1 MLSCTIAYKWVQLDS
16 NAYKFS
22 NTATGCISEIILFNP
37 LSWSTTLRYHFEVP
51 QTVCLRLI
59 ELWWR
64 LKLVVSKNCVYYCVY
79 YKKVLQKGTTKRY
92 YKKLLQKGTHLRNHQ
107 DLSFLMVFSKNIL
120 FILRSVRCWWR
131 LYVFRTEKSHLTW
144 FDLML
149 YWYKLHHD
157 NHICYKL
164 QVVIMY
170 SLQIRLQKWPK
181 GPCSKREAT
190 HRAGAPTWYLW
201 NVVQML
207 YKMLYTVCHCCL

>member
-1 MLSCTIAYKWVQLDS
+1 MYVELYNCVQMS
-16 NAYKFS
+16 
-22 NTATGCISEIILFNP
+22 TTGFKCVQIFKHCHWLHIRNNLVQPPILKYHTEVP
-37 LSWSTTLRYHFEVP
+37 LWSTTNRVSPVDIIVVTSKTGGFK
-51 QTVCLRLI
+51 
-59 ELWWR
+59 
-64 LKLVVSKNCVYYCVY
+64 KLCVLLCVLQKSTSKKY
-79 YKKVLQKGTTKRY
+79 YKKVLH
-92 YKKLLQKGTHLRNHQ
+92 LQNRQ